1 MGRVRRRDHLGSSV
15 NSRLVVLS
23 FVIAGALALGGCSA
37 ATVQSPAGASSSAP
51 AIEVEEAVT
60 TVDVRIARSLFD
72 QDDALTDEQIVA
84 AAREKGIAA
93 TVDGDTVVYSMT
105 RAQQAEM
112 LEQMRSSAQDAADD
126 LVADET
132 NAVTAVEFDD
142 AMTSFTV
149 FVDGARHGTL
159 QSLLALGF
167 YLQGALFQQ
176 FNGVGADDIDVV
188 VSFVDDATGE
198 VLDTG
203 SYQEMRKNL
212 QQ

>member
-1 MGRVRRRDHLGSSV
+1 
-15 NSRLVVLS
+15 
-23 FVIAGALALGGCSA
+23 
-37 ATVQSPAGASSSAP
+37 
-51 AIEVEEAVT
+51 
-60 TVDVRIARSLFD
+60 
-72 QDDALTDEQIVA
+72 
-84 AAREKGIAA
+84 
-93 TVDGDTVVYSMT
+93 
-105 RAQQAEM
+105 
-112 LEQMRSSAQDAADD
+112 MRSSAQDAADD

-149 FVDGARHGTL
+149 SVDGARYGTL

-176 FNGVGADDIDVV
+176 FNGVSADDIDVV
-188 VSFVDDATGE
+188 VNFVDDATGE